1 MNTRRWL
8 LGWLLFALVGA
19 QALGFMH
26 RVTHGPHT
34 AGAAAL
40 AHATALGEQ
49 HGPGASQRAG
59 WTADLFAGHADDSGC
74 RLFDAVG
81 HDGMPLPPIAAV
93 VLRLACSGP
102 ADFATASFAA
112 RRLAPFQAR
121 APPLS
126 R

>member
-1 MNTRRWL
+1 MSTRRWL
-8 LGWLLFALVGA
+8 LAWLLFALVGA

-26 RVTHGPHT
+26 RVTHGPHA

-40 AHATALGEQ
+40 VHTHAAGE
-49 HGPGASQRAG
+49 QRAG

-81 HDGMPLPPIAAV
+81 HDGVPLPPFAAV
-93 VLRLACSGP
+93 VLHLACSEP
-102 ADFATASFAA
+102 AGFATATFAA
-112 RRLAPFQAR
+112 RRSAPFQAR